1 MINNHK
7 MLRNDG
13 NVIRLKISSNSHVKS
28 MTQITLCKVWQS
40 ILAGSTFFDGEKL
53 SLH

>member
-13 NVIRLKISSNSHVKS
+13 NVIRLKISSNIHVKS
-28 MTQITLCKVWQS
+28 MTQVVHKNPTNRYI
-40 ILAGSTFFDGEKL
+40 
-53 SLH
+53 